1 MRTIKVVCLVLVGF
15 ILGVILGYFIIWHNF
30 PFEIN
35 GEEFGSWAEWISGGV
50 GAAGILVS
58 LYIAFSK
65 DDINVIN
72 VLTHEESNV
81 YKLKIL
87 NASPSI
93 IELFPVVEKS
103 VSILVPENGIYRF
116 ESINK
121 KEIDERTH
129 EIKLE
134 FTGRYF
140 AKLVFLNIVAGQ
152 KVTIRMRKTLHGQW
166 KLWGMKILDK

>member
-1 MRTIKVVCLVLVGF
+1 MRIFKVACLILIGF
-15 ILGVILGYFIIWHNF
+15 ILGVTLGYLVIWHCF
-30 PFEIN
+30 PIKIQ
-35 GEEFGSWAEWISGGV
+35 GEEFGSWAEWISGAV

-58 LYIAFSK
+58 LCIAFSK
-65 DDINVIN
+65 DAINVIN
-72 VLTHEESNV
+72 VLIHEEGSV

-103 VSILVPENGIYRF
+103 VSILAPENGIYRF

-121 KEIDERTH
+121 KEIDERIH
-129 EIKLE
+129 EIELK

-166 KLWGMKILDK
+166 KLWGIKILDK

>member
-1 MRTIKVVCLVLVGF
+1 MKFLKNCFLILTGF
-15 ILGVILGYFIIWHNF
+15 VLGVILGYLIIWHRF
-30 PFEIN
+30 PIEVQSI
-35 GEEFGSWAEWISGGV
+35 EFGSWAEWGGSAV
-50 GAAGILVS
+50 GAAGIFTS

-72 VLTHEESNV
+72 ALTHEEGKV

-103 VSILVPENGIYRF
+103 VSILAPENGIYRF

-121 KEIDERTH
+121 KEIDKRTH
-129 EIKLE
+129 EIELE
-134 FTGRYF
+134 FTGHCF

-166 KLWGMKILDK
+166 KLWAMKILDK